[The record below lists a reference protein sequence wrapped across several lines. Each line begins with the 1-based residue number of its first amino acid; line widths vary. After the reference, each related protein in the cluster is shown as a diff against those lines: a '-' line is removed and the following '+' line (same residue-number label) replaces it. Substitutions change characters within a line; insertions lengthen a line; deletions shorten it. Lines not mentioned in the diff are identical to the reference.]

1 VADRLMW
8 NCSAILVSC
17 HAGTS
22 KVREHR
28 VSRSPVASR
37 GENMSSTI
45 KSKWTS
51 ITVQRTDVDALDS
64 YAQDTFGTDEVSYR
78 AIIQNLLT
86 EADDDE

>member
-1 VADRLMW
+1 
-8 NCSAILVSC
+8 
-17 HAGTS
+17 
-22 KVREHR
+22 
-28 VSRSPVASR
+28 
-37 GENMSSTI
+37 MSSTI